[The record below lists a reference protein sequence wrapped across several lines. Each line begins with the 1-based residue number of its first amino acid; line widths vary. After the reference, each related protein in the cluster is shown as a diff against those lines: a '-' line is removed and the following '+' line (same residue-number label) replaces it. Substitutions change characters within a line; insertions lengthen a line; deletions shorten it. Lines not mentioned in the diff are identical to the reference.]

1 MTAPR
6 LTIAGARKRFG
17 GVHALRGVD
26 LEVAAGEVHALLGE
40 NGAGKSTLMKVL
52 SGAVRPDEGH
62 MTLDGAPFAPTG
74 PRDARRSGV
83 AMIYQELNLCADLS
97 VLENVTLGEETARAG
112 VVQSAGQRARR
123 ASFTRPR
130 PRVMIARTSSMS
142 WSAASGAGASWTTAR
157 AESSACAS
165 G

>member
-52 SGAVRPDEGH
+52 SGAVRPDEGS

-112 VVQSAGQRARR
+112 VVRSARQRARLSPTYSR
-123 ASFTRPR
+123 ASASRSS
-130 PRVMIARTSSMS
+130 ARTHRCATWGPAIASSWRS
-142 WSAASGAGASWTTAR
+142 RAR
-157 AESSACAS
+157 
-165 G
+165 